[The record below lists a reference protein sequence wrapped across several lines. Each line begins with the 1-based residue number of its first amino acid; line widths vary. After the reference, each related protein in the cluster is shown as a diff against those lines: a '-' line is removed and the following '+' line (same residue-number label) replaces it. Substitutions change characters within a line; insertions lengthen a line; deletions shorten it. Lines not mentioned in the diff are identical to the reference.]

1 MRPLKTILKTTL
13 STTIMATA
21 LLATTAHAGP
31 KKKGKQ
37 ALPPASVTV
46 HNACEADLKVSI
58 NAQNFA
64 VAPGKASEATDLAPA
79 PKEKGYVLT
88 IQGKSAVNMGMLGFE
103 PGKAYDLKLA
113 DCRNGGADIY
123 LDSKVEVPKGAS
135 PHAASQ
141 VRFRA
146 AKIGHIEYK
155 AGKVGRFKPLSLGMT
170 SYKEAAAGKFKFTL
184 RLRAAKRGPV
194 MGMLNK
200 EIDLQAGRNYLVE
213 AQIHGSNIFF
223 KREDEG
229 FVSKKK

>member
-1 MRPLKTILKTTL
+1 MRLLKITL
-13 STTIMATA
+13 LTSA
-21 LLATTAHAGP
+21 LCVSFLSVAHAGG
-31 KKKGKQ
+31 KKKDKAPQ
-37 ALPPASVTV
+37 PPASVTV
-46 HNACEADLKVSI
+46 HNACAADLKVGI
-58 NAQNFA
+58 NAQSFA
-64 VAPGKASEATDLAPA
+64 VAAGKASADTPLAPA
-79 PKEKGYVLT
+79 PEDKGYVLT
-88 IQGKSAVNMGMLGFE
+88 IQGATALNMGMLGFE
-103 PGKAYDLKLA
+103 PGKAYDLRLA
-113 DCRNGGADIY
+113 DCRNGGADVY
-123 LDSKVEVPKGAS
+123 LDSKVEVPAGAS
-135 PHAASQ
+135 PHAAAQ

-200 EIDLQAGRNYLVE
+200 EVDLKAGRNYLVE
-213 AQIHGSNIFF
+213 AQIHGANIFF